1 MSFQKYRHPPL
12 LIRSR
17 YKAELILCFIF
28 KIFVGNEWQESASGK
43 TFPTIN
49 PATEEKI
56 ADVQEGDKAD
66 VDRAVKGQLILKCP
80 FGVFESH
87 KKTASKMRS
96 NRYENNYGHF
106 VQQIGGY
113 YFDVFLI

>member
-1 MSFQKYRHPPL
+1 MIAKEDQMLFQKYRSPPL

-66 VDRAVKGQLILKCP
+66 VDRAVKGQLISKCS
-80 FGVFESH
+80 FCIFKLT
-87 KKTASKMRS
+87 KKKSTK
-96 NRYENNYGHF
+96 
-106 VQQIGGY
+106 
-113 YFDVFLI
+113 FL

>member
-1 MSFQKYRHPPL
+1 MIAKEDQMPFQKYRSPPL

-17 YKAELILCFIF
+17 YKTELILYFIF
-28 KIFVGNEWQESASGK
+28 KIFVGNEWQESASGR

-66 VDRAVKGQLILKCP
+66 VDRAVKGQLI
-80 FGVFESH
+80 
-87 KKTASKMRS
+87 SKYSFLPSS
-96 NRYENNYGHF
+96 N
-106 VQQIGGY
+106 
-113 YFDVFLI
+113 

>member
-1 MSFQKYRHPPL
+1 MSFQKYRRPPL
-12 LIRSR
+12 LTRSG
-17 YKAELILCFIF
+17 YKAELILFFIF

-66 VDRAVKGQLILKCP
+66 VDRAVKGQLISKCS
-80 FGVFESH
+80 FGIFKLT
-87 KKTASKMRS
+87 KKNQRNFCKDFYPS
-96 NRYENNYGHF
+96 
-106 VQQIGGY
+106 
-113 YFDVFLI
+113 L

>member
-1 MSFQKYRHPPL
+1 MPFQKYRSPPL

-17 YKAELILCFIF
+17 YKTELILYFIF
-28 KIFVGNEWQESASGK
+28 KIFVGNEWQESASGR

-66 VDRAVKGQLILKCP
+66 VDRAVKGQLISKYSFCIFKLTKKNQGNFCKSLKR
-80 FGVFESH
+80 GQI
-87 KKTASKMRS
+87 KKVA
-96 NRYENNYGHF
+96 
-106 VQQIGGY
+106 
-113 YFDVFLI
+113 

>member
-1 MSFQKYRHPPL
+1 M

-66 VDRAVKGQLILKCP
+66 VDRAVKGQLISKYS
-80 FGVFESH
+80 FGIFFKLT
-87 KKTASKMRS
+87 KKKINEIFVRIYTLVSKKRS
-96 NRYENNYGHF
+96 NKESSIREPK
-106 VQQIGGY
+106 
-113 YFDVFLI
+113 

>member
-1 MSFQKYRHPPL
+1 MPFQKYRSPPL

-17 YKAELILCFIF
+17 YKTELILYFIF
-28 KIFVGNEWQESASGK
+28 KIFVGNEWQESASGR

-66 VDRAVKGQLILKCP
+66 VDRAVKGQLI
-80 FGVFESH
+80 
-87 KKTASKMRS
+87 SKMFFWYS
-96 NRYENNYGHF
+96 VIHNSIAPSKELCSKMALGE
-106 VQQIGGY
+106 VG
-113 YFDVFLI
+113 LSLP

>member
-1 MSFQKYRHPPL
+1 MPIQKYQRPPL

-17 YKAELILCFIF
+17 YKAQLILCFIF

-66 VDRAVKGQLILKCP
+66 VDRAVKGQLISKCS
-80 FGVFESH
+80 FGIFKVT
-87 KKTASKMRS
+87 KKTNEIFVRIYTLVSKKRS
-96 NRYENNYGHF
+96 NKENS
-106 VQQIGGY
+106 VREPK
-113 YFDVFLI
+113 